1 MVNYNEGKIYRIVP
15 NCEHEPHEQYIGST
29 TKKYLSQRM
38 AQHKIE
44 YNCYKN
50 GTRKYMTRSVQL
62 FDKYGVDNCSIEL
75 IECINAKSIDELRQ
89 KEKEH
94 IKSNSC
100 VNNNIPRRTPI
111 EWIHDNYEH
120 ARARRLKYDEEH
132 KDQIRKKVK
141 EYYTN
146 SQSKYLDYAKQ
157 YREENKDEL
166 RERRINTYL
175 ENKEEYLSKQNLKR
189 KNQPTITCECGGE
202 YKQYNKAR
210 HINNKSHTSFICQ
223 LSL

>member
-1 MVNYNEGKIYRIVP
+1 MVNYNQGKIYRIVP

-38 AQHKIE
+38 AQHKKE

-111 EWIHDNYEH
+111 EWFHDNYEH
-120 ARARRLKYDEEH
+120 ARARRLKYDEENKERIDECKQEWYTKNH
-132 KDQIRKKVK
+132 NKIIENAKK
-141 EYYTN
+141 
-146 SQSKYLDYAKQ
+146 
-157 YREENKDEL
+157 YRDENENEM
-166 RERRINTYL
+166 RVRRIQSYI

-189 KNQPTITCECGGE
+189 MHQPTIMCECGGE

-210 HINNKSHTSFICQ
+210 HSKSIRHQIFICPPII
-223 LSL
+223 